1 MATREYTDTSWYFTK
16 APRGL
21 TDSKSSTSSATA
33 LAKPCPASMVCWIA
47 CSFSRRRAAK
57 ITWAPSRASSYT
69 GKLQKRLGPPFW
81 GRWWLSLYKAWK
93 KVHARKWGI
102 IGWLMGANGPNMPE
116 SKLGRPFGTPAVSN
130 VLDLL
135 KRDTF
140 RIFQAPNLFGI
151 WGACTAYVSKYG
163 QHLLAIQDRIYF
175 NSST

>member
-1 MATREYTDTSWYFTK
+1 MDTSWYFTK
-16 APRGL
+16 TPSGL
-21 TDSKSSTSSATA
+21 TDSKSSTSSATV

-47 CSFSRRRAAK
+47 CSFSKRRAAK

-81 GRWWLSLYKAWK
+81 GRWWPSLYKAWK
-93 KVHARKWGI
+93 KVHARKIENHRVAHGCRW
-102 IGWLMGANGPNMPE
+102 PE